1 MNNQINSSSTRWTK
15 IRNWIVGLTAVLV
28 LLPSLINAGI
38 DIYKS
43 LLNVPKTQSERI
55 NAELFKK
62 YFNRTP
68 LAMVP
73 VPIKT
78 KIGAIDMKLS
88 IYEAGDIFA
97 EYGDYSQ
104 WFPFPLQKAVSLS
117 IISSA
122 YAQSPLPA
130 ERADEY
136 TQVDKLK
143 GNKIERERYYS
154 DGIKETYTINPNTGQ
169 IQNKTI
175 TRDIPPPSKISNLP
189 AIQVLEF
196 PTIDIEALKEKS
208 KTPNPALLVPR

>member
-1 MNNQINSSSTRWTK
+1 
-15 IRNWIVGLTAVLV
+15 
-28 LLPSLINAGI
+28 
-38 DIYKS
+38 
-43 LLNVPKTQSERI
+43 
-55 NAELFKK
+55 
-62 YFNRTP
+62 
-68 LAMVP
+68 MVP

-104 WFPFPLQKAVSLS
+104 WFPFPLQKTVSLS

-122 YAQSPLPA
+122 YAQSPPPT

-175 TRDIPPPSKISNLP
+175 TRDIPPPSKTSNLP
-189 AIQVLEF
+189 TIQVLEF